1 MSDVRA
7 PTDTAGVIA
16 PPPLIAL
23 ATLVIGVVGDWLL
36 PLNALA
42 SVLNWP
48 ARIGIGAALLLA
60 GGALVVVGEQA
71 FKQVGTN
78 VKPWRPS
85 LALATTGI
93 YAHLRNPMYVG
104 AILILTGLAA
114 ALASDWMA
122 IMLLRRRCCSISAWS
137 AARSAISTPS
147 SARTIG
153 ATRRACRA
161 TAGRAE
167 AGSLCALGAE
177 PV

>member
-1 MSDVRA
+1 MSDGRA
-7 PTDTAGVIA
+7 PADTAGVIA

-23 ATLVIGVVGDWLL
+23 ATLVIGVAGDWLL

-48 ARIGIGAALLLA
+48 ARIGIGAVLLLA

-122 IMLLRRRCCSISAWS
+122 IMLLPTALLLHFGVVRREERYLDAKF
-137 AARSAISTPS
+137 
-147 SARTIG
+147 G
-153 ATRRACRA
+153 EDYRRYKASVPRY
-161 TAGRAE
+161 GWPR
-167 AGSLCALGAE
+167 
-177 PV
+177 

>member
-1 MSDVRA
+1 MSDGRA
-7 PTDTAGVIA
+7 PADTAGVIA

-23 ATLVIGVVGDWLL
+23 AAVLLGVAADWLWPMDGL
-36 PLNALA
+36 D

-48 ARIGIGAALLLA
+48 ARIGIGAVLLLA

-104 AILILTGLAA
+104 AMLILAGLAA

-122 IMLLRRRCCSISAWS
+122 ILLLPTALLLHFGVVRREERYLDAKF
-137 AARSAISTPS
+137 
-147 SARTIG
+147 G
-153 ATRRACRA
+153 EDYRRYKASVPRY
-161 TAGRAE
+161 GWPR
-167 AGSLCALGAE
+167 
-177 PV
+177 

>member
-1 MSDVRA
+1 MSDGRA
-7 PTDTAGVIA
+7 PADTAGVIA

-48 ARIGIGAALLLA
+48 ARIGIGAVLLLA

-122 IMLLRRRCCSISAWS
+122 ILLLPTALLLHFGVVRREERYLEAKF
-137 AARSAISTPS
+137 
-147 SARTIG
+147 G
-153 ATRRACRA
+153 EDYRRYKASVPRY
-161 TAGRAE
+161 GWPR
-167 AGSLCALGAE
+167 
-177 PV
+177 